1 MIIPAINES
10 NPTKLTTTTT
20 NDPSL
25 ETGHAQ
31 NDSMARHQD
40 INADNPSAVTVKPM
54 VKKQSYNNLQQCQ
67 AAVLN
72 TINSKAGAPAA
83 SNETT
88 SGDDYDEEE
97 LTLSEGE
104 PFGSQEDEDDM
115 GSRINKHG
123 DEIGSKLKLE
133 LSKYKQEL
141 HEYNETTKDLE
152 KKYMKINLELTE
164 MQQKHHKFVHLHDS
178 NAELELRSDGIDG
191 VEEHAPLSYVTSNTS
206 MTSSDLRHKNAKMFG
221 INSNS
226 SSFMT
231 VMEAPSSAALLLETS
246 GKKRPKS
253 SKLRRNLAAQVDV
266 DYRPHIVGAL
276 TKRQTRQGRGGIR
289 TAQDLLEEQENEPS
303 IKEMY
308 CVLKDVINT
317 SKEHNKYSTY
327 DRNRERH
334 RERGRERDR
343 DQESGGGDYT
353 QLYTTIKDLKSE
365 QQQYRNIIRQQQ
377 ERISDYHTRCVKA
390 QDIMKTQKHEID
402 KLQVNNKQLE
412 SSIYLDIDTLRSKID
427 SKLKSVAKLPHM
439 MREEHS
445 KYEKVMRENCL
456 MAEKLHELQKE
467 ANLLKAKIDEL
478 GKRKLITVNR
488 LKAAERDLKIFKNY
502 NASLKTE
509 KRRMA
514 DELQTMKEQ
523 LDSLQAASKRQLTRH
538 REQTEK
544 QRRELQKRI
553 YDLELKLSRSQN
565 STSSLIQERDSLI
578 AELQTQL
585 HTLVHNFEVS
595 QKHIRVLRR
604 HIYSMTS
611 GGGGSSVMP
620 SSSSHRRSPSES
632 NMVRANQLISQHQV
646 HGQPSVSASRLS
658 SPRMLKTRSS

>member
-1 MIIPAINES
+1 NELS
-10 NPTKLTTTTT
+10 GN
-20 NDPSL
+20 N
-25 ETGHAQ
+25 H
-31 NDSMARHQD
+31 
-40 INADNPSAVTVKPM
+40 
-54 VKKQSYNNLQQCQ
+54 NNL
-67 AAVLN
+67 V
-72 TINSKAGAPAA
+72 
-83 SNETT
+83 
-88 SGDDYDEEE
+88 DDDEDE

-104 PFGSQEDEDDM
+104 PYGSQGDYDES
-115 GSRINKHG
+115 SRVNPRG

-141 HEYNETTKDLE
+141 HEYNETTRDLE
-152 KKYMKINLELTE
+152 KKYMKINFELTE
-164 MQQKHHKFVHLHDS
+164 MQQKHDKFVNLHGSS
-178 NAELELRSDGIDG
+178 NAELEMPAGIA
-191 VEEHAPLSYVTSNTS
+191 VAHEEIDPMSYGTSSNTS
-206 MTSSDLRHKNAKMFG
+206 ITSSDLRHKNNNKIFS
-221 INSNS
+221 SNT

-231 VMEAPSSAALLLETS
+231 VMEAPSNSALLLDTS
-246 GKKRPKS
+246 AKKRSRGHEAKAA
-253 SKLRRNLAAQVDV
+253 KLRRSLTAQVDV
-266 DYRPHIVGAL
+266 GFGQHIVGA
-276 TKRQTRQGRGGIR
+276 TASKRQSRHTRGAGIR
-289 TAQDLLEEQENEPS
+289 SAQELLEDQENEPTS
-303 IKEMY
+303 IKDMY
-308 CVLKDVINT
+308 NVLKDVINT
-317 SKEHNKYSTY
+317 TKEHSKYSTY
-327 DRNRERH
+327 ERDRERQ
-334 RERGRERDR
+334 RDRGRERDR
-343 DQESGGGDYT
+343 DSGEYT

-365 QQQYRNIIRQQQ
+365 QLQYRNIIRQQQ

-412 SSIYLDIDTLRSKID
+412 SSIFMDIDSLRSKID
-427 SKLKSVAKLPHM
+427 NKLKSVAKLPHM

-445 KYEKVMRENCL
+445 KYEKVMRENCM
-456 MAEKLHELQKE
+456 MADKLHELQQE

-514 DELQTMKEQ
+514 DELLTMKEQ
-523 LDSLQAASKRQLTRH
+523 LDTLQAASKRQLTRH

-611 GGGGSSVMP
+611 GGGASVM
-620 SSSSHRRSPSES
+620 SSSGGQRRCPSES
-632 NMVRANQLISQHQV
+632 NVMRANQLISQTQV
-646 HGQPSVSASRLS
+646 QGQPSISVSRLGG
-658 SPRMLKTRSS
+658 PRTLKTRS